1 MTFPPMPYH
10 VRKIW
15 GSYAGQKG
23 YVAIRHFNVTDQFAL
38 VIDDITY
45 TLDGQPVSYNI
56 YYEGEKVATVEDGS
70 TKFTVTIDKMEAGE
84 RTFAVTAVYSN
95 LQESKPVTAKITV
108 TSDIRQLTADGNPV
122 DVYSLDGKLLLKQT
136 KSLKGLK
143 GAYIVGG
150 KAVIIK

>member
-1 MTFPPMPYH
+1 
-10 VRKIW
+10 
-15 GSYAGQKG
+15 
-23 YVAIRHFNVTDQFAL
+23 
-38 VIDDITY
+38 
-45 TLDGQPVSYNI
+45 VSYNI
-56 YYEGEKVATVEDGS
+56 YYEGEKVATVEDGN

-95 LQESKPVTAKITV
+95 LQEPKPVTAKITV
-108 TSDIRQLTADGNPV
+108 TSDIRQLTTDGNPV
-122 DVYSLDGKLLLKQT
+122 DVYLLDGKLLLKQT